1 MAKYRIGWM
10 PGDGVGV
17 DVMDATRIV
26 LDTLGFDAEYIHG
39 DIGWE
44 NWCREANALPDRTL
58 AMLRGVDAALFGAI
72 TSDVGIYDDLDTM
85 LHEHPAKFA
94 DTAFLGICSA

>member
-26 LDTLGFDAEYIHG
+26 LDKLGFDAEYVHG

-44 NWCREANALPDRTL
+44 FWQIEANPLPDRTIE
-58 AMLRGVDAALFGAI
+58 MLNGVDAAVFGAM
-72 TSDVGIYDDLDTM
+72 TSLPKEDMIGDTRHNLDYVRKTFKM
-85 LHEHPAKFA
+85 PV
-94 DTAFLGICSA
+94 